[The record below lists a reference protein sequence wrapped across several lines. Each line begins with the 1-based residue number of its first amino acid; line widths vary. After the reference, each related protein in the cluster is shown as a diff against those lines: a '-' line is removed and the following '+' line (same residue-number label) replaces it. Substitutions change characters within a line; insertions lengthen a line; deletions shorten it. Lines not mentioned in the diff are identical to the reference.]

1 MTVDPTATPR
11 VDLYVDPVC
20 PFAYLATRWLL
31 EVESLRPLDLHLQ
44 LMSLAVLNEHN
55 PDAPDEADRGLD
67 NAWRPVRV
75 GAALN
80 VMQGEAALRDYLVTF
95 GDRFHRQRIRPRDR
109 VIRETLADLADLD
122 ASMLVTAADN
132 TEWDDAVRQS
142 HARAVNCVGDD
153 VGTPTLHIDGH
164 AIFGPIFSAVPR
176 GQDALDVYDGVL
188 LLAEN
193 AGFCELKRTRKGEL
207 DFS

>member
-1 MTVDPTATPR
+1 MTRGPRWAPR

-109 VIRETLADLADLD
+109 VIRETLADLD
-122 ASMLVTAADN
+122 ASMLVTAADA

-142 HARAVNCVGDD
+142 HARAVGRVGDD

-164 AIFGPIFSAVPR
+164 AVFGPILSAVPR
-176 GQDALDVYDGVL
+176 GQDALDLYDGVL
-188 LLAEN
+188 LLATN
-193 AGFCELKRTRKGEL
+193 PGFCELKRTRKGEL